1 MDTEE
6 RVEKLEKEI
15 EHLETIVNG
24 QKELIL
30 KMQNEILYLE
40 GVIASIWR

>member
-6 RVEKLEKEI
+6 RVEKLEKDI
-15 EHLETIVNG
+15 KHLETIVNC

-30 KMQNEILYLE
+30 QMQNEIRYLE
-40 GVIASIWR
+40 GVIASMWR

>member
-6 RVEKLEKEI
+6 RVEKLEKDI
-15 EHLETIVNG
+15 KHLETIVNG

>member
-1 MDTEE
+1 MDIEQK
-6 RVEKLEKEI
+6 VEKLEKDI
-15 EHLETIVNG
+15 EHLETIINC

-30 KMQNEILYLE
+30 QMQNEIRYLE

>member
-1 MDTEE
+1 MDIEE
-6 RVEKLEKEI
+6 KVEKLEKEI
-15 EHLETIVNG
+15 EHLETVVNG

-40 GVIASIWR
+40 GVIASMWR

>member
-1 MDTEE
+1 MDIEE
-6 RVEKLEKEI
+6 KVEKLEKDI

-30 KMQNEILYLE
+30 KMQKEILYLE